1 MVLVTRG
8 AITGEKVRTIP
19 RARRGRGGPGH
30 IFYREGTQSW
40 GGCLDSRRGAKHE
53 GSTVEVFTVQKF
65 VPEPEET
72 RKICRTEPTRTRI
85 SFESGTRTCA
95 DPRNAL
101 NVLPGPDA
109 DPTIIRKLDPN
120 PAGKTQT
127 RLYPSRSAHIAQQ
140 MLLSQ

>member
-1 MVLVTRG
+1 MTSGTFPLRVRG
-8 AITGEKVRTIP
+8 L
-19 RARRGRGGPGH
+19 H
-30 IFYREGTQSW
+30 
-40 GGCLDSRRGAKHE
+40 
-53 GSTVEVFTVQKF
+53 GSKSSY
-65 VPEPEET
+65 PNPEET
-72 RKICRTEPTRTRI
+72 RKYAATEPTLTRI
-85 SFESGTRTCA
+85 LFESGTRTRA

-127 RLYPSRSAHIAQQ
+127 RLHPSQSAHIAQQ